1 MYLWNEV
8 PASSSKK
15 KTSATCLRSCL
26 SLTSC
31 YSPQIL
37 KRNIVCLLLTISI
50 SARIRPKVTEK
61 TNLFSQ
67 SFGRGQFLGWRELER
82 AMTFTSH
89 KKSQKNP
96 FSASRMIRRVFPCP
110 ISKNNQNGERVNDAK
125 VWPSRGTR
133 YIFVLALLNKT
144 YDRVAFVILKNL

>member
-1 MYLWNEV
+1 MYLWNGV

-15 KTSATCLRSCL
+15 KTSATYLRSCL

-61 TNLFSQ
+61 TNPFSQ
-67 SFGRGQFLGWRELER
+67 SFGRGQFVGWRELER

-89 KKSQKNP
+89 KNFKRILFQ
-96 FSASRMIRRVFPCP
+96 
-110 ISKNNQNGERVNDAK
+110 
-125 VWPSRGTR
+125 
-133 YIFVLALLNKT
+133 LLEWF
-144 YDRVAFVILKNL
+144 VAFSLVQFLKIIKTVRGWMTQKCDLPVELDIYLS